1 MDLHFVVDMG
11 TASQEGIV
19 FLGLKKTKIVL
30 DINSSRWTVVSIHDG
45 SVIMELILEVYY
57 T

>member
-1 MDLHFVVDMG
+1 MG

-30 DINSSRWTVVSIHDG
+30 DINSNRWTVVSIYDG